1 MSTRVVVSC
10 DADWHGFPCRGALP
24 VASDVPL
31 KERARAAGWTRR
43 SGRDLCPAH
52 SRRADAVPCD
62 KRVTYATDKEARTA
76 LNKLMRVRAVQSGG
90 PVTYI
95 EQGRYWC
102 EQHQGF
108 HLTSKKRSGR

>member
-1 MSTRVVVSC
+1 MSHRIVVSC

-24 VASDVPL
+24 LPADVAV

-43 SGRDLCPAH
+43 AGRDLCPAH
-52 SRRADAVPCD
+52 SARPDAVPCE

-76 LNKLMRVRAVQSGG
+76 LNRLLRARAIQSGG
-90 PVTYI
+90 PITRI
-95 EQGRYWC
+95 EQGRHWC
-102 EQHQGF
+102 DQHQGF